1 MARCPAGTAG
11 VGGYSTTV
19 RPSLGSP
26 GGRGRSSGR
35 LSPRPAAT
43 AAARAVLAE
52 AGKAGIDQVLALT
65 DLGNVA
71 SQRVA
76 ERLGMRDEGVTERW
90 FGLTTRQY
98 RLVIG

>member
-1 MARCPAGTAG
+1 
-11 VGGYSTTV
+11 
-19 RPSLGSP
+19 
-26 GGRGRSSGR
+26 
-35 LSPRPAAT
+35 
-43 AAARAVLAE
+43 VLA
-52 AGKAGIDQVLALT
+52 VT

-76 ERLGMRDEGVTERW
+76 ERLGMQDEGVTERW